1 MGENG
6 SRNHLA
12 IRCVMLL
19 GVKMTRFNDLS
30 VEEVEQFKEAL
41 KEVFDRHS
49 VDEFYLGRI
58 GLAISFDNEWY
69 PFVGKT
75 RGYNRESDRRFIE
88 DGVSLLDRIVK
99 LLKKEWTHTGGRT
112 GGRVFI
118 TLSGVKRIDSSGAE
132 IDLCTWDWPGKR
144 K

>member
-1 MGENG
+1 
-6 SRNHLA
+6 
-12 IRCVMLL
+12 
-19 GVKMTRFNDLS
+19 MTRFNDLS

-58 GLAISFDNEWY
+58 GLAISFNNEWY

-99 LLKKEWTHTGGRT
+99 LLKKEWVKEGGRT
-112 GGRVFI
+112 GGRIFI
-118 TLSGVKRIDSSGAE
+118 TLSGVKKIDASGTQIE
-132 IDLCTWDWPGKR
+132 LCTWDWPQKS